1 MAGKKRNSS
10 FEILTAMQDLNT
22 PAGALQL
29 AQILHLPSASIGRE
43 LLELE
48 KAGLLVKVQNK
59 GRILTPQGERF
70 LEEERSRREKMK
82 AANELIEAASMETE
96 SGLEDILLVRKL
108 HGGESRDGD
117 AGETEGYAAE
127 ACAERIEPKELQKL
141 KDLQAD
147 YLYAIRHGRAGS
159 EEDLAFHLKIA
170 HLSGSPSILRMLK
183 LILTDQ
189 DAYARFNQAA
199 VRSDEVRENEHES
212 LLAAIEAG
220 DGALARREM
229 ERHLEHVGENLQAY
243 FAGRK

>member
-48 KAGLLVKVQNK
+48 KTGLLVKVQNK

-108 HGGESRDGD
+108 L
-117 AGETEGYAAE
+117 EGYAAE

-159 EEDLAFHLKIA
+159 EEDLALHLKIA

-212 LLAAIEAG
+212 LLAA
-220 DGALARREM
+220 RREM

>member
-1 MAGKKRNSS
+1 
-10 FEILTAMQDLNT
+10 
-22 PAGALQL
+22 
-29 AQILHLPSASIGRE
+29 
-43 LLELE
+43 
-48 KAGLLVKVQNK
+48 
-59 GRILTPQGERF
+59 
-70 LEEERSRREKMK
+70 
-82 AANELIEAASMETE
+82 METE

-108 HGGESRDGD
+108 L
-117 AGETEGYAAE
+117 EGYAAE

-199 VRSDEVRENEHES
+199 VRSDESGKMNTKAFWQRLKPETGHW
-212 LLAAIEAG
+212 
-220 DGALARREM
+220 R
-229 ERHLEHVGENLQAY
+229 
-243 FAGRK
+243 AGRWSGIWSM

>member
-22 PAGALQL
+22 RREHSSWRRSASSVRQHRAGA
-29 AQILHLPSASIGRE
+29 SG
-43 LLELE
+43 
-48 KAGLLVKVQNK
+48 AGESRALVKVQNK

-108 HGGESRDGD
+108 L
-117 AGETEGYAAE
+117 EGYAAE

-229 ERHLEHVGENLQAY
+229 ERPSG
-243 FAGRK
+243 GM

>member
-1 MAGKKRNSS
+1 M
-10 FEILTAMQDLNT
+10 
-22 PAGALQL
+22 
-29 AQILHLPSASIGRE
+29 
-43 LLELE
+43 
-48 KAGLLVKVQNK
+48 QNK

-108 HGGESRDGD
+108 L
-117 AGETEGYAAE
+117 EGYAAE

-147 YLYAIRHGRAGS
+147 YLYAIRHGKAGS

-220 DGALARREM
+220 DGALGAPGDGAASGACRGEPAGVFCG
-229 ERHLEHVGENLQAY
+229 EKVGFVRIINKKKFMQITSSMRNLYVQE
-243 FAGRK
+243 FCS

>member
-1 MAGKKRNSS
+1 MAGKKRN
-10 FEILTAMQDLNT
+10 ILTAMQDLNT

-108 HGGESRDGD
+108 L
-117 AGETEGYAAE
+117 EGYAAE

-220 DGALARREM
+220 DGALARWEM

>member
-1 MAGKKRNSS
+1 M
-10 FEILTAMQDLNT
+10 
-22 PAGALQL
+22 
-29 AQILHLPSASIGRE
+29 
-43 LLELE
+43 
-48 KAGLLVKVQNK
+48 
-59 GRILTPQGERF
+59 
-70 LEEERSRREKMK
+70 
-82 AANELIEAASMETE
+82 
-96 SGLEDILLVRKL
+96 VRKL
-108 HGGESRDGD
+108 L
-117 AGETEGYAAE
+117 EGYAAE
-127 ACAERIEPKELQKL
+127 ACAEQIEPKGLQKL

-212 LLAAIEAG
+212 LLTAIEAG

>member
-1 MAGKKRNSS
+1 
-10 FEILTAMQDLNT
+10 
-22 PAGALQL
+22 
-29 AQILHLPSASIGRE
+29 
-43 LLELE
+43 
-48 KAGLLVKVQNK
+48 
-59 GRILTPQGERF
+59 
-70 LEEERSRREKMK
+70 
-82 AANELIEAASMETE
+82 METE

-108 HGGESRDGD
+108 R
-117 AGETEGYAAE
+117 EGYAAA
-127 ACAERIEPKELQKL
+127 ACPARIAPKERQKL

-189 DAYARFNQAA
+189 DAYARFN
-199 VRSDEVRENEHES
+199 EVRENEHDS

>member
-43 LLELE
+43 LLDLE

-108 HGGESRDGD
+108 L
-117 AGETEGYAAE
+117 EGYAAE
-127 ACAERIEPKELQKL
+127 ACAERIEPKEIK
-141 KDLQAD
+141 
-147 YLYAIRHGRAGS
+147 
-159 EEDLAFHLKIA
+159 
-170 HLSGSPSILRMLK
+170 
-183 LILTDQ
+183 
-189 DAYARFNQAA
+189 
-199 VRSDEVRENEHES
+199 RS
-212 LLAAIEAG
+212 
-220 DGALARREM
+220 
-229 ERHLEHVGENLQAY
+229 
-243 FAGRK
+243 AGRLSLCNPPWKGGKRGRSGVPSENRASLRQPVYLADVKAHPDRPGRLCALQPGSSPL

>member
-48 KAGLLVKVQNK
+48 NTGLLVKVQNK

-108 HGGESRDGD
+108 L
-117 AGETEGYAAE
+117 EGYAAE

-159 EEDLAFHLKIA
+159 EEDLALHLKIA
-170 HLSGSPSILRMLK
+170 H

>member
-48 KAGLLVKVQNK
+48 KTGLLVKVQNK

-108 HGGESRDGD
+108 L
-117 AGETEGYAAE
+117 EGYAAE

-141 KDLQAD
+141 KDLQ
-147 YLYAIRHGRAGS
+147 
-159 EEDLAFHLKIA
+159 EDLALHLKIA

>member
-1 MAGKKRNSS
+1 
-10 FEILTAMQDLNT
+10 
-22 PAGALQL
+22 
-29 AQILHLPSASIGRE
+29 
-43 LLELE
+43 
-48 KAGLLVKVQNK
+48 
-59 GRILTPQGERF
+59 
-70 LEEERSRREKMK
+70 
-82 AANELIEAASMETE
+82 METE

-108 HGGESRDGD
+108 L
-117 AGETEGYAAE
+117 EGYAAE

-170 HLSGSPSILRMLK
+170 HLSGSPSI
-183 LILTDQ
+183 
-189 DAYARFNQAA
+189 
-199 VRSDEVRENEHES
+199 
-212 LLAAIEAG
+212 EAG

>member
-108 HGGESRDGD
+108 L
-117 AGETEGYAAE
+117 EGYAAE

-141 KDLQAD
+141 KDLQA
-147 YLYAIRHGRAGS
+147 IRHGRAGS

-170 HLSGSPSILRMLK
+170 HLSGSLSILRMLK

>member
-82 AANELIEAASMETE
+82 AANELIERSSGSIVFLCGNSWMDMRRRHVQ
-96 SGLEDILLVRKL
+96 SGL
-108 HGGESRDGD
+108 SR
-117 AGETEGYAAE
+117 
-127 ACAERIEPKELQKL
+127 RNF
-141 KDLQAD
+141 
-147 YLYAIRHGRAGS
+147 R
-159 EEDLAFHLKIA
+159 
-170 HLSGSPSILRMLK
+170 
-183 LILTDQ
+183 
-189 DAYARFNQAA
+189 N
-199 VRSDEVRENEHES
+199 
-212 LLAAIEAG
+212 
-220 DGALARREM
+220 
-229 ERHLEHVGENLQAY
+229 
-243 FAGRK
+243 

>member
-1 MAGKKRNSS
+1 
-10 FEILTAMQDLNT
+10 
-22 PAGALQL
+22 
-29 AQILHLPSASIGRE
+29 
-43 LLELE
+43 
-48 KAGLLVKVQNK
+48 
-59 GRILTPQGERF
+59 
-70 LEEERSRREKMK
+70 
-82 AANELIEAASMETE
+82 METE

-108 HGGESRDGD
+108 L
-117 AGETEGYAAE
+117 EGYAAE
-127 ACAERIEPKELQKL
+127 ACAERIEPKKLQKL

-183 LILTDQ
+183 IILTDQ

>member
-96 SGLEDILLVRKL
+96 SGLEDILLVRSK
-108 HGGESRDGD
+108 
-117 AGETEGYAAE
+117 
-127 ACAERIEPKELQKL
+127 K
-141 KDLQAD
+141 
-147 YLYAIRHGRAGS
+147 
-159 EEDLAFHLKIA
+159 
-170 HLSGSPSILRMLK
+170 SPSMFPNTRLFFASRVGIHTIFAPARNAFFTAYTFKPPAGQLR
-183 LILTDQ
+183 Q
-189 DAYARFNQAA
+189 SPPYAF
-199 VRSDEVRENEHES
+199 
-212 LLAAIEAG
+212 
-220 DGALARREM
+220 ALQP
-229 ERHLEHVGENLQAY
+229 L
-243 FAGRK
+243 

>member
-48 KAGLLVKVQNK
+48 KAGLLVKVQTK
-59 GRILTPQGERF
+59 GRILTPQ
-70 LEEERSRREKMK
+70 

-108 HGGESRDGD
+108 L
-117 AGETEGYAAE
+117 EGYAAE
-127 ACAERIEPKELQKL
+127 ACAERIDPKELQKL

>member
-1 MAGKKRNSS
+1 
-10 FEILTAMQDLNT
+10 
-22 PAGALQL
+22 
-29 AQILHLPSASIGRE
+29 
-43 LLELE
+43 
-48 KAGLLVKVQNK
+48 
-59 GRILTPQGERF
+59 
-70 LEEERSRREKMK
+70 
-82 AANELIEAASMETE
+82 METE

-108 HGGESRDGD
+108 L
-117 AGETEGYAAE
+117 EGYAAE

-159 EEDLAFHLKIA
+159 EEDLALHLKIA

-220 DGALARREM
+220 ACR
-229 ERHLEHVGENLQAY
+229 GEP
-243 FAGRK
+243 AGVFCGEKVEFVRIINKKKFMQITSSMRKLYVHEFCS

>member
-108 HGGESRDGD
+108 L
-117 AGETEGYAAE
+117 EGYAAE

-159 EEDLAFHLKIA
+159 EEDLALHLKIA
-170 HLSGSPSILRMLK
+170 HLSGSPSILRML
-183 LILTDQ
+183 
-189 DAYARFNQAA
+189 
-199 VRSDEVRENEHES
+199 
-212 LLAAIEAG
+212 
-220 DGALARREM
+220 
-229 ERHLEHVGENLQAY
+229 
-243 FAGRK
+243 

>member
-108 HGGESRDGD
+108 L
-117 AGETEGYAAE
+117 EGYAAK
-127 ACAERIEPKELQKL
+127 AEMKERQKKFAAKL
-141 KDLQAD
+141 ASYADVYVMDAFGTAHRKHASTAVIADAFDKD
-147 YLYAIRHGRAGS
+147 H
-159 EEDLAFHLKIA
+159 K
-170 HLSGSPSILRMLK
+170 MLGFLMEK
-183 LILTDQ
+183 EVKAV
-189 DAYARFNQAA
+189 DAVLGNIVTASFTTAKFI
-199 VRSDEVRENEHES
+199 SS
-212 LLAAIEAG
+212 S
-220 DGALARREM
+220 
-229 ERHLEHVGENLQAY
+229 
-243 FAGRK
+243 

>member
-108 HGGESRDGD
+108 L
-117 AGETEGYAAE
+117 EGYAAE
-127 ACAERIEPKELQKL
+127 ACAERIDPKELQKL

-183 LILTDQ
+183 LILTRTLMRASTRQ
-189 DAYARFNQAA
+189 Q
-199 VRSDEVRENEHES
+199 S
-212 LLAAIEAG
+212 
-220 DGALARREM
+220 ALTKSGKMNTKAFWQRLKPETGRW
-229 ERHLEHVGENLQAY
+229 R
-243 FAGRK
+243 AGRWSGIWSM

>member
-10 FEILTAMQDLNT
+10 FEILTAMQDLNP
-22 PAGALQL
+22 PAGAIQL

-82 AANELIEAASMETE
+82 ALIEAASMETK

-108 HGGESRDGD
+108 L
-117 AGETEGYAAE
+117 EGYAAE

-189 DAYARFNQAA
+189 DAYARISQAA

>member
-108 HGGESRDGD
+108 L
-117 AGETEGYAAE
+117 EGYAAE

-159 EEDLAFHLKIA
+159 SGVPSEDRASLRQPVYPADVKA
-170 HLSGSPSILRMLK
+170 HPDRPGRLCALQPGSSPL
-183 LILTDQ
+183 
-189 DAYARFNQAA
+189 
-199 VRSDEVRENEHES
+199 
-212 LLAAIEAG
+212 
-220 DGALARREM
+220 
-229 ERHLEHVGENLQAY
+229 
-243 FAGRK
+243 

>member
-1 MAGKKRNSS
+1 
-10 FEILTAMQDLNT
+10 
-22 PAGALQL
+22 
-29 AQILHLPSASIGRE
+29 
-43 LLELE
+43 
-48 KAGLLVKVQNK
+48 
-59 GRILTPQGERF
+59 
-70 LEEERSRREKMK
+70 
-82 AANELIEAASMETE
+82 METE

-108 HGGESRDGD
+108 L
-117 AGETEGYAAE
+117 EGYAAE
-127 ACAERIEPKELQKL
+127 ACADRIEPKELQKL

-147 YLYAIRHGRAGS
+147 YLYAIRHGMAGS